1 MLKINLSDG
10 EGKNHEESNLEEM
23 IEDEALEEMVASEEL
38 GESAPDKDVPEE
50 SETMAD
56 MLGDVAESEEPAEPP
71 KPVKPAKSAK
81 PEKKKKT
88 AGKSGAV
95 IKVAALV
102 FLVIAVAAAI
112 LTQRNTI
119 MSLFVKKEAPAPEPP
134 PPPPPAPEPV
144 RTEPDP
150 TFVTLSRI
158 SEIVPAKV
166 WLSSA
171 TISSD
176 GAYEITGM
184 SFSHDALELLTA
196 SLGSIGQ
203 IGSQDIPAKT
213 KSSEAVYLFTV
224 AGGLSGVSSP
234 EILDI
239 IPSDDLAAIAKPVID
254 RSDDFGI
261 VFKIVPEAGKPYTEH
276 DLPFMLEGSFEGLKK
291 VIGELCPQDGQ
302 IRVHRLVIKPAS
314 GGRIFD
320 RVQAS
325 FSLRTIS
332 SI

>member
-10 EGKNHEESNLEEM
+10 EGKNHGEGNLEEM
-23 IEDEALEEMVASEEL
+23 IGDEALEEMVASEKSE
-38 GESAPDKDVPEE
+38 ESAPDEEVPEE

-56 MLGDVAESEEPAEPP
+56 MLGDVAEQEEPE
-71 KPVKPAKSAK
+71 KPVKPAK
-81 PEKKKKT
+81 PEKKKKP
-88 AGKSGAV
+88 AGKSGTI

-112 LTQRNTI
+112 FTQRNTI
-119 MSLFVKKEAPAPEPP
+119 MSLFVKKEIPAPEPP

-150 TFVTLSRI
+150 TFVTLNRI

-184 SFSHDALELLTA
+184 SFSHDALGVLTA

-203 IGSQDIPAKT
+203 IDSQDIPAKT
-213 KSSEAVYLFTV
+213 KSSETVYLFNV
-224 AGGLSGVSSP
+224 AGGLSDVSSP
-234 EILDI
+234 EILDV
-239 IPSDDLAAIAKPVID
+239 IPSDDLETIAKPVID
-254 RSDDFGI
+254 RSSDFGV
-261 VFKIVPEAGKPYTEH
+261 VFKIVPEAGKTYTEH
-276 DLPFMLEGSFEGLKK
+276 DLPFMLEGPFEGLKK
-291 VIGELCPQDGQ
+291 VIGELCPQGGQ
-302 IRVHRLVIKPAS
+302 IRVQRLVIKPAS